1 MFFFF
6 LIGNFKSGTEKRLEA
21 QFCLSLEHYKSKSDQ
36 YSRTQYKTN
45 TIQKYNTIYLLL
57 YHYRINALSII
68 KSQ

>member
-6 LIGNFKSGTEKRLEA
+6 ELATLRVATEKLLEA